1 MTMNPLVVFAPTNQ
15 KEQENFMYLTY
26 FKDACGERLFYS
38 RDIIPG
44 KTHAKMVL
52 ALPFQCDCKSL
63 CLETKEIVRVPMHT
77 EERAMIDALMTHTH
91 DDFSGS
97 IEMNRIV
104 FSLFAHAI
112 EAIATKSVCP
122 LEEKIKQA
130 MKEILS
136 APESAPEVAALAEK
150 LDTSIYLLQKGFK
163 KLSGMTVYT
172 FVRKARFTKAVHL
185 LETTE
190 KNVTDIALDVG
201 YENPGQFAKMFR
213 EHAGITPLAYRNQ
226 YLREAL
232 SFSE

>member
-1 MTMNPLVVFAPTNQ
+1 MTMNPLVVFTATDGI
-15 KEQENFMYLTY
+15 EQENFMYLTY
-26 FKDACGERLFYS
+26 FKDSCGERLFCS

-44 KTHAKMVL
+44 KSHAKMVL
-52 ALPFQCDCKSL
+52 ALPFQCDCESL
-63 CLETKEIVRVPMHT
+63 CLDKKEIVRVPLHA
-77 EERAMIDALMTHTH
+77 EERTMIASLLENTR
-91 DDFSGS
+91 DDFTGS
-97 IEMNRIV
+97 IEHNRLV
-104 FSLFAHAI
+104 FSLFARAI
-112 EAIATKSVCP
+112 EAMTKVSVCP

-136 APESAPEVAALAEK
+136 APESAPEVATLARN
-150 LDTSIYLLQKGFK
+150 LGTSIYLLQKGFK
-163 KLSGMTVYT
+163 KISGMTVYA

-213 EHAGITPLAYRNQ
+213 EHAGITPLVYRNRYIQ
-226 YLREAL
+226 DSL